1 MRKLGKLTAIS
12 LGTLLAGSMAFGLVG
27 CGGGPQEGQTTIR
40 FWYTASIS
48 ENRIMQNMIDD
59 YNKGQGVEDGVYV
72 DGDNRQNIERTAL
85 YVDTPDVLTVTDEN
99 FKSWA
104 LEGLFTDLSDYYAN
118 EPGDYTEEGIPEAYT
133 QTFRIDKEVGE
144 NGVRMAGEGADLQ
157 GVPFGADPMAYYYSL
172 PAFEDQGI
180 NIISVAEEDLDGT
193 GTYAK
198 VQPHGYAKYKE
209 SPFEGAVSSTNLA
222 GDTVYKVFNNR
233 IPMNWEEF
241 RYLSK
246 MFTRSSAYNPDSPTT
261 YGSGTHWWFAYA
273 WSVGGDCIGWSG
285 ENYDFSVADEGA
297 NYLVL
302 SDTLELN
309 GKTYYAGDIV
319 SYEDH
324 AAAADAPAGSVH
336 ELPSTY
342 DALYEFVRLS
352 SPVGGN
358 GGRGENG
365 YGIGLFSNDNA
376 AGSLVNGEVALLA
389 SSESAITSLE
399 TSYRGKY
406 DIAPAQQWREYEGGS
421 VYYDGAE
428 TFENEYLKVIG
439 ETYDN
444 EVYTGEL
451 AVDEATSTPLVGRT
465 SAFAG
470 FTSLVIPARS
480 DASLK
485 DLAWKFIRWA
495 ASEEGQRYLM
505 QMSDVPN
512 QTSLAMSDD
521 YYAIGSGK
529 NYWALAFQAQTAE
542 IGDWAYFENGEWVN
556 DWSGSFNG
564 QLRAGYTTIEGFM
577 ESDGAAADRAISEV
591 DIYLNGR
598 F

>member
-1 MRKLGKLTAIS
+1 MKKTKLAALALSAVLTAAA
-12 LGTLLAGSMAFGLVG
+12 LGAMAG
-27 CGGGPQEGQTTIR
+27 CGGPQEGQTTIR

-48 ENRIMQNMIDD
+48 ENKIMNEMIDA

-72 DGDNRQNIERTAL
+72 KGDNRQNIERTAL
-85 YVDTPDVLTVTDEN
+85 YVDTPDVLTVTDED

-104 LEGLFTDLSDYYAN
+104 LEDLFTDLSDYYAN
-118 EPGDYTEEGIPEAYT
+118 DPGDYTEDGIPEAFT
-133 QTFRIDKEVGE
+133 QTFRLDTEVGE
-144 NGVRMAGEGADLQ
+144 NGIRMAGEGADIQ
-157 GVPFGADPMAYYYSL
+157 GLPFGANPMVYYYSL
-172 PAFEDQGI
+172 PAFENQKI
-180 NIISVAEEDLDGT
+180 NIISCEEEALAEK
-193 GTYAK
+193 YPN
-198 VQPHGYAKYKE
+198 VQPHGYAEYKE
-209 SPFEGAVSSTNLA
+209 APYEGAVSSTNLA
-222 GDTVYKVFNNR
+222 GETVYKVFNNR

-246 MFTRSSAYNPDSPTT
+246 MFTKSYNESSPTT
-261 YGSGTHWWFAYA
+261 NGTGTHWWFSYG
-273 WSVGGDCIGWSG
+273 WSVGGDCIGWNG

-297 NYLVL
+297 NWLVL
-302 SDTLELN
+302 ADKLELN
-309 GKTYYAGDIV
+309 GRTYTAGEVV
-319 SYEDH
+319 SYADRE
-324 AAAADAPAGSVH
+324 AASKASGSVH

-352 SPVGGN
+352 SPVDGN
-358 GGRGENG
+358 GGKGEAG

-376 AGSLVNGEVALLA
+376 AGSLVNGNVALLA
-389 SSESAITSLE
+389 CDETAITSLE
-399 TSYRGKY
+399 TSYKGKY
-406 DIAPAQQWREYEGGS
+406 DLAPAQQWREYEGGS

-439 ETYDN
+439 ETYDDG
-444 EVYTGEL
+444 VYTGEL
-451 AVDEATSTPLVGRT
+451 AVDEETGTELVGRN

-485 DLAWKFIRWA
+485 DAAWKFIRWA
-495 ASEEGQRYLM
+495 ASEEGQRYVMKLG
-505 QMSDVPN
+505 DVPN
-512 QTSLAMSDD
+512 QTALATSEE
-521 YYAIGSGK
+521 YYEVGGGR

-564 QLRAGYTTIEGFM
+564 QLRTGHMTLAQFIA
-577 ESDGAAADRAISEV
+577 SDGAAADEAISKV
-591 DIYLNGR
+591 NIYLNGR

>member
-1 MRKLGKLTAIS
+1 MRKFSKLTSIVV
-12 LGTLLAGSMAFGLVG
+12 GTLLAGSMALGLAG
-27 CGGGPQEGQTTIR
+27 CGGPQEGQTTIR

-48 ENRIMQNMIDD
+48 ENKIMQEMIEA
-59 YNKGQGVEDGVYV
+59 YNKGQGTEDGVYV
-72 DGDNRQNIERTAL
+72 QGDNRQNIERTAL

-118 EPGDYTEEGIPEAYT
+118 DPGDYTEEGIPEAFT
-133 QTFRIDKEVGE
+133 QTFRLDTEVGE
-144 NGVRMAGEGADLQ
+144 NGIRMAGEGADIQ
-157 GVPFGADPMAYYYSL
+157 GIPFGADPMTYYYSL
-172 PAFEDQGI
+172 PAFENQGI
-180 NIISVAEEDLDGT
+180 NIISCEEEALASK
-193 GTYAK
+193 YPN
-198 VQPHGYAKYKE
+198 VQPHGYAEYKE
-209 SPFEGAVSSTNLA
+209 APYEGAVSSTNLA
-222 GDTVYKVFNNR
+222 GETVYKVFNNR

-246 MFTRSSAYNPDSPTT
+246 MFTKSYNESSPTT
-261 YGSGTHWWFAYA
+261 NGTGTHWWFSYG
-273 WSVGGDCIGWSG
+273 WSVGGDCIGWNG
-285 ENYDFSVADEGA
+285 ENYDFTVADEGA

-302 SDTLELN
+302 ADTLELN
-309 GKTYYAGDIV
+309 GRTYSAGEVV
-319 SYEDH
+319 SYEDRE
-324 AAAADAPAGSVH
+324 AAVEAPAGSVH

-352 SPVGGN
+352 SPANGN
-358 GGRGENG
+358 NGRGEAG

-389 SSESAITSLE
+389 SDESAITSLE

-406 DIAPAQQWREYEGGS
+406 DIAPAQKWREYVGGS

-439 ETYDN
+439 ETYDDG
-444 EVYTGEL
+444 VYTGEL
-451 AVDEATSTPLVGRT
+451 AVDEATGTELVGRNA
-465 SAFAG
+465 AFAG

-485 DLAWKFIRWA
+485 DAAWKFIRWA
-495 ASEEGQRYLM
+495 ASEEGQRYVM
-505 QMSDVPN
+505 QLGNVPN
-512 QTSLAMSDD
+512 QTSLAMSEE
-521 YYAIGSGK
+521 YYEIGNGR

-564 QLRAGYTTIEGFM
+564 QLRTGYMTIAQFLA
-577 ESDGAAADRAISEV
+577 SDGAAADEAISKV
-591 DIYLNGR
+591 NIYLNGR

>member
-1 MRKLGKLTAIS
+1 MRKIGKLAS
-12 LGTLLAGSMAFGLVG
+12 VALGTLLAGSMVFGFAG

-48 ENRIMQNMIDD
+48 ENRIMQNMISD
-59 YNKGQGVEDGVYV
+59 YNKGQGIEDGVYV
-72 DGDNRQNIERTAL
+72 EGDNRQNIERTAL
-85 YVDTPDVLTVTDEN
+85 YVDTPDVLTVKDED

-118 EPGDYTEEGIPEAYT
+118 DPGGYTEEGIPKALT
-133 QTFRIDKEVGE
+133 QTFRIDTAAGSD
-144 NGVRMAGEGADLQ
+144 GIRMAGEGADIQ
-157 GVPFGADPMAYYYSL
+157 GLPFGVDPMAYYYSL
-172 PAFEDQGI
+172 PAFEDQKI
-180 NIISVAEEDLDGT
+180 NIISVAEEELSST

-198 VQPHGYAKYKE
+198 VQPHGYAEYKE

-222 GDTVYKVFNNR
+222 GDTVYKVFNDR

-246 MFTRSSAYNPDSPTT
+246 MFTPRYNEGSPTKN
-261 YGSGTHWWFAYA
+261 GSGTHWWFAYA
-273 WSVGGDCIGWSG
+273 WSVGGDCIGWNG
-285 ENYDFSVADEGA
+285 ENYDFSVADKGA

-302 SDTLELN
+302 ADTLELN
-309 GKTYYAGDIV
+309 DTVYRAGDIV
-319 SYEDH
+319 SYEDRE
-324 AAAADAPAGSVH
+324 AAAAAAAGSVH

-358 GGRGENG
+358 GGKGENG

-376 AGSLVNGEVALLA
+376 AGSLVNGEIALLA
-389 SSESAITSLE
+389 SGESAITSLE

-439 ETYDN
+439 EKYDD
-444 EVYTGEL
+444 VLYTGEL
-451 AVDEATSTPLVGRT
+451 AVDEATGTPLVGRT
-465 SAFAG
+465 SAFAT

-485 DLAWKFIRWA
+485 DEAWKFIRWA
-495 ASEEGQRYLM
+495 AGEEGQRYLM
-505 QMSDVPN
+505 QMGDVPN
-512 QTSLAMSDD
+512 QTSLAVSDE
-521 YYAIGSGK
+521 YYEIGGGR
-529 NYWALAFQAQTAE
+529 NYWALAFQAQSAE
-542 IGDWAYFENGEWVN
+542 IGDWAYFEDGEWVN
-556 DWSGSFNG
+556 DWSGTFNG
-564 QLRAGYTTIEGFM
+564 QLRAGYTTIAKFMANEG
-577 ESDGAAADRAISEV
+577 ATADEAISKV
-591 DIYLNGR
+591 NIYLNGR

>member
-1 MRKLGKLTAIS
+1 MRRLSKLTAIS
-12 LGTLLAGSMAFGLVG
+12 LGTLLASSMAFGLVG

-59 YNKGQGVEDGVYV
+59 YNKGQGIEDGVYV

-104 LEGLFTDLSDYYAN
+104 IEGLFTDLSDYYAN
-118 EPGDYTEEGIPEAYT
+118 DPGDYTEEGIPEAYT

-144 NGVRMAGEGADLQ
+144 NGIRMAGEGADLQ

-180 NIISVAEEDLDGT
+180 NIISVAEEDLNGT
-193 GTYAK
+193 GTYTK
-198 VQPHGYAKYKE
+198 VQPHGYAEYKE

-273 WSVGGDCIGWSG
+273 WSVGGDCIGWNG

-309 GKTYYAGDIV
+309 DKTYGTSFLIRTALRRRMRLQAAFTNSLRPTTRSMSSSV
-319 SYEDH
+319 SPPPWAE
-324 AAAADAPAGSVH
+324 
-336 ELPSTY
+336 T
-342 DALYEFVRLS
+342 
-352 SPVGGN
+352 
-358 GGRGENG
+358 
-365 YGIGLFSNDNA
+365 A
-376 AGSLVNGEVALLA
+376 AGEKMATA
-389 SSESAITSLE
+389 SGCSPMITP
-399 TSYRGKY
+399 
-406 DIAPAQQWREYEGGS
+406 PA
-421 VYYDGAE
+421 
-428 TFENEYLKVIG
+428 
-439 ETYDN
+439 
-444 EVYTGEL
+444 
-451 AVDEATSTPLVGRT
+451 
-465 SAFAG
+465 
-470 FTSLVIPARS
+470 
-480 DASLK
+480 
-485 DLAWKFIRWA
+485 AW
-495 ASEEGQRYLM
+495 
-505 QMSDVPN
+505 
-512 QTSLAMSDD
+512 
-521 YYAIGSGK
+521 
-529 NYWALAFQAQTAE
+529 
-542 IGDWAYFENGEWVN
+542 
-556 DWSGSFNG
+556 
-564 QLRAGYTTIEGFM
+564 
-577 ESDGAAADRAISEV
+577 
-591 DIYLNGR
+591 
-598 F
+598 

>member
-1 MRKLGKLTAIS
+1 M
-12 LGTLLAGSMAFGLVG
+12 
-27 CGGGPQEGQTTIR
+27 
-40 FWYTASIS
+40 
-48 ENRIMQNMIDD
+48 
-59 YNKGQGVEDGVYV
+59 
-72 DGDNRQNIERTAL
+72 
-85 YVDTPDVLTVTDEN
+85 LTVTDEN

-104 LEGLFTDLSDYYAN
+104 IEGLFTDLSDYYAN
-118 EPGDYTEEGIPEAYT
+118 DPGDYTEEGIPEAYT

-144 NGVRMAGEGADLQ
+144 NGIRMAGEGADLQ

-198 VQPHGYAKYKE
+198 VQPHGYAEYKE

-246 MFTRSSAYNPDSPTT
+246 MFTRSSAYNPVSPTT

-273 WSVGGDCIGWSG
+273 WSVGGDCIGWNG
-285 ENYDFSVADEGA
+285 ENYDFSVADEGT

-302 SDTLELN
+302 SETLELN
-309 GKTYYAGDIV
+309 DKTYYAGDIV
-319 SYEDH
+319 SYQDR

-376 AGSLVNGEVALLA
+376 AGSLVNGEIALLA

-439 ETYDN
+439 ETYDD
-444 EVYTGEL
+444 VLYTGKL
-451 AVDEATSTPLVGRT
+451 AADEATGTPLVGRT

-485 DLAWKFIRWA
+485 DAAWKFIRWA
-495 ASEEGQRYLM
+495 ASEEGQRYVM

-529 NYWALAFQAQTAE
+529 NYWALAFQAQGAE

-564 QLRAGYTTIEGFM
+564 QLRAGYTTIAQFIANEGA
-577 ESDGAAADRAISEV
+577 EADRAISEV
-591 DIYLNGR
+591 NIFLNGR

>member
-1 MRKLGKLTAIS
+1 MRRLGKLTAIM
-12 LGTLLAGSMAFGLVG
+12 LGTLLAGSMTFGLAG

-48 ENRIMQNMIDD
+48 ENRIMQNMIND
-59 YNKGQGVEDGVYV
+59 YNNGQGVEDGVYV
-72 DGDNRQNIERTAL
+72 EGDNRQNIERTAL

-118 EPGDYTEEGIPEAYT
+118 APGEYTEEGIPEAFT
-133 QTFRIDKEVGE
+133 QTFRLDKEVGE
-144 NGVRMAGEGADLQ
+144 NGIRMAGAGADLQ
-157 GVPFGADPMAYYYSL
+157 GVPFGVNPMTYYYSL
-172 PAFEDQGI
+172 PAFEDQGV
-180 NIISVAEEDLDGT
+180 NIISVTEEELDGT
-193 GTYAK
+193 GTYAD
-198 VQPHGYAKYKE
+198 VQPHGYAEYKN
-209 SPFEGAVSSTNLA
+209 SPFEGAVSSANLA
-222 GDTVYKVFNNR
+222 GETVYKVFNNR

-246 MFTRSSAYNPDSPTT
+246 MFTQRYNTSSPTT

-273 WSVGGDCIGWSG
+273 WSVGGDCIGWNG
-285 ENYDFSVADEGA
+285 ENYDFSVANEDA
-297 NYLVL
+297 NWLVL
-302 SDTLELN
+302 AETLELN
-309 GKTYYAGDIV
+309 GKTYKAGDIV
-319 SYEDH
+319 SYADRE
-324 AAAADAPAGSVH
+324 AAAAAPAGSVH

-376 AGSLVNGEVALLA
+376 AGSLVNGDVALLA
-389 SSESAITSLE
+389 SDESAITSLE

-406 DIAPAQQWREYEGGS
+406 DIAPAQQWREYAGGS
-421 VYYDGAE
+421 VWYDGDEAL
-428 TFENEYLKVIG
+428 ENEYLKVIG

-451 AVDEATSTPLVGRT
+451 AVDEATGTQLVGRNA
-465 SAFAG
+465 AFAS

-485 DLAWKFIRWA
+485 DAAWKFICWA

-505 QMSDVPN
+505 QMGDVPN
-512 QTSLAMSDD
+512 QSALAMSDE
-521 YYAIGSGK
+521 YYGIGGGR
-529 NYWALAFQAQTAE
+529 NYWALAFQAQTAD

-564 QLRAGYTTIEGFM
+564 QLRTGYMTIAQFM
-577 ESDGAAADRAISEV
+577 ESDGAAADRAISDV
-591 DIYLNGR
+591 NIYLNGR

>member
-1 MRKLGKLTAIS
+1 M
-12 LGTLLAGSMAFGLVG
+12 
-27 CGGGPQEGQTTIR
+27 
-40 FWYTASIS
+40 
-48 ENRIMQNMIDD
+48 N
-59 YNKGQGVEDGVYV
+59 
-72 DGDNRQNIERTAL
+72 
-85 YVDTPDVLTVTDEN
+85 
-99 FKSWA
+99 
-104 LEGLFTDLSDYYAN
+104 
-118 EPGDYTEEGIPEAYT
+118 
-133 QTFRIDKEVGE
+133 
-144 NGVRMAGEGADLQ
+144 
-157 GVPFGADPMAYYYSL
+157 
-172 PAFEDQGI
+172 
-180 NIISVAEEDLDGT
+180 GT

-198 VQPHGYAKYKE
+198 VQPHGYAEYKE

-246 MFTRSSAYNPDSPTT
+246 MFTKAYNENSPTT

-273 WSVGGDCIGWSG
+273 WSVGGDCIGWNG

-309 GKTYYAGDIV
+309 DKTYYAGDIV
-319 SYEDH
+319 SYQDR
-324 AAAADAPAGSVH
+324 AAAADAPEGSVY

-352 SPVGGN
+352 SPEGGN

-376 AGSLVNGEVALLA
+376 AGSLVNGEIALLA

-421 VYYDGAE
+421 IYYDGAE

-439 ETYDN
+439 ETYDD
-444 EVYTGEL
+444 VLYTGEL
-451 AVDEATSTPLVGRT
+451 AVDETTGTPLVGRT

-485 DLAWKFIRWA
+485 DAAWKFIRWA
-495 ASEEGQRYLM
+495 ASEEGQRYVM

-529 NYWALAFQAQTAE
+529 NYWALAFQAQGAE

-556 DWSGSFNG
+556 NWSGSFNG
-564 QLRAGYTTIEGFM
+564 QLRAGYTTIAQFIANEGA
-577 ESDGAAADRAISEV
+577 EADRAISEV
-591 DIYLNGR
+591 NIFLNGR